1 MKSNPVPSNNNI
13 AFLKQIIYVML
24 KFKFEIILKLGFPF
38 KKAFFAIRNIDFN
51 INSSGQNRTEQFQC
65 PE

>member
-13 AFLKQIIYVML
+13 AFFKQIIYVML

-51 INSSGQNRTEQFQC
+51 INSSG
-65 PE
+65 